1 MFPVVTVLGKEMPP
15 YMLCALV
22 GALSAVFVSCRI
34 GKKNGLDD
42 VTIITLS
49 LLSFLGVGIGGALL
63 YGVTKIRTLWYILTH
78 LELIQSFSD
87 VLTAVQLVFGGSVFY
102 GGLIGM
108 ILVSLAYVRRKK
120 LSRDYIDLTAAA
132 IPLFHAWGRVGCFLG
147 GCCFG
152 IECSFGFVYHYS
164 PIEMANGVRRLP
176 VSLFEAIFNAAL
188 SAFLYGCFRKKK
200 HRGYLLN
207 IYLYA
212 YPVWRFVIE
221 FFRGDSYRGFLWI
234 FSTSQWVSIGL
245 IAVNTAVLLC
255 RARKRSAAAP
265 VPAAETAKSEC

>member
-1 MFPVVTVLGKEMPP
+1 MFPVVTLFGKEMQP
-15 YMLCALV
+15 YMLCALI
-22 GALSAVFVSCRI
+22 GALSALFVSCRI

-42 VTIITLS
+42 VTIITMG
-49 LLSFLGVGIGGALL
+49 LLSFIGVGVGGALL

-78 LELIQSFSD
+78 LELIQSFDD
-87 VLTAVQLVFGGSVFY
+87 VLSAVQIVFGGSVFY

-108 ILVSLAYVRRKK
+108 ILISLAYVRRKK

-132 IPLFHAWGRVGCFLG
+132 IPLFHAWGRIGCFLG

-152 IECSFGFVYHYS
+152 IESSFGFVYHYS

-188 SAFLYGCFRKKK
+188 STFLYGCFRKKK

-221 FFRGDSYRGFLWI
+221 FFRGDTYRGFLWI
-234 FSTSQWVSIGL
+234 FSTSQWVSIAL
-245 IAVNTAVLLC
+245 VITNTIVLLR
-255 RARKRSAAAP
+255 RAHKKTP
-265 VPAAETAKSEC
+265 PTPAAENAKE

>member
-1 MFPVVTVLGKEMPP
+1 MFPVVTLFGKEMQP
-15 YMLCALV
+15 YMLCALI
-22 GALSAVFVSCRI
+22 GALSALFVSCRV

-42 VTIITLS
+42 VTIITMG
-49 LLSFLGVGIGGALL
+49 LLSFIGVGVGGCLL

-78 LELIQSFSD
+78 LELIQSFDD
-87 VLTAVQLVFGGSVFY
+87 VLSAVQIVFGGSVFY

-108 ILVSLAYVRRKK
+108 ILISLAYVRRKK

-132 IPLFHAWGRVGCFLG
+132 IPLFHAWGRIGCFLG

-152 IECSFGFVYHYS
+152 IESSFGFVYHYS

-188 SAFLYGCFRKKK
+188 SVFLYVCFRKKK
-200 HRGYLLN
+200 YRGYLLN

-221 FFRGDSYRGFLWI
+221 FFRGDTYRGFLWI
-234 FSTSQWVSIGL
+234 FSTSQWVSIAL
-245 IAVNTAVLLC
+245 VITNTIVLLR
-255 RARKRSAAAP
+255 RAHKKTP
-265 VPAAETAKSEC
+265 PTPAAETTKE